1 MNRAFYMLL
10 FTFSLY
16 GCNVEMSQKVN
27 ETLYQAENCM
37 EEFPDSALSLLQHI
51 SHPEDLKGKAQADY
65 ALLYSQACDKNQ
77 ISITN
82 DSLIRIA
89 VRYYE
94 DKDED
99 KDEDFNAAKSY
110 FYQGCVYRNANQD
123 AMAIEA
129 YLKALDKMP
138 KGKPHKLWMQIY
150 FNLGERYRYQNLYGS
165 SMEMFQ
171 KCLGASKELKDSSLL
186 FFPYRGIANAYLF
199 TEKSDSA
206 LIYYQKALAISQYIH
221 NDFWESAIL
230 DDISNTYLYK
240 GDTLKAEQF
249 IRASIEKD
257 KSASS
262 LYLRSKFLCYR
273 NELDSAK
280 ELLLVG
286 CQSNSLYIKTNC
298 YNLLYEIEKKLQNH
312 FYAYAYNDSFNLYR
326 DSIEILKRHQ
336 EIQNLHI
343 KHAIELQKGEEK
355 RKEENIYWIICF
367 IFMMLLSGSLCL
379 YLYLKKKYKEYLL
392 RKRILTLNDQNQT
405 ISNYLEQKLGKE
417 ILLQETITA
426 FKREKLQ
433 RGIDTFN
440 VSPWKEKL
448 NEAEK
453 QIKSG
458 DYIRPDEQRLLYQ
471 ELDVSFKEFIAGIT
485 EIYPKMSREDVY
497 YCILSSQNY
506 KSRTIMYCMSSSGG
520 ALRTRKNRLKK
531 NMAEDTFQMIFRK

>member
-89 VRYYE
+89 VRYY
-94 DKDED
+94 ED

-343 KHAIELQKGEEK
+343 KHAIELQKGEEQ

>member
-65 ALLYSQACDKNQ
+65 ALLYSQACYKNQ

-89 VRYYE
+89 VRYY
-94 DKDED
+94 ED

>member
-82 DSLIRIA
+82 DSLIRIS
-89 VRYYE
+89 VRYY
-94 DKDED
+94 ED

>member
-89 VRYYE
+89 VRYY
-94 DKDED
+94 ED

-262 LYLRSKFLCYR
+262 LYLRSKSLCYR